1 MGKRKRRGRRRYPRG
16 FRKNYLSRDMKSPAY
31 AKFRKEVKKRDDN
44 KCQWPSCGSTKT
56 LEIHHIRKWSAFPSL
71 RFDVSNGIT
80 LCKTCHKRITGHEEI
95 YSEFF
100 IKLVEWQ
107 TLKKLKKPDDPD
119 E

>member
-1 MGKRKRRGRRRYPRG
+1 
-16 FRKNYLSRDMKSPAY
+16 MKSPAY
-31 AKFRKEVKKRDDN
+31 AKFRKEVKTRDDN

-80 LCKTCHKRITGHEEI
+80 LCKHCHKRITGHEEI

-107 TLKKLKKPDDPD
+107 TLKKLKKPDDQD